1 MYRDYLDVNP
11 EVAKALEEGRPVVAL
26 ESTII
31 AHGMPYPKN
40 VETAIAVEEVI
51 KANGA
56 VPATIGILGGRIKI
70 GLTKEEIE
78 YMAHA
83 KNVLKVSRRD
93 LPLVIAQKMD
103 GATTVAGT
111 MIAANMAGIKLFVTG
126 GIGGVHRGAGES
138 FDISADLEEL
148 KMTDVTVV
156 CAGAKAILDIPATM
170 EYLETAGV
178 PVIAYGV
185 DEIPAFYSRKSGV
198 AAVCRLD
205 SPEEIGALV
214 SMKEELG
221 LKGGVLVTC
230 PIPEK
235 DEIPADE
242 INAVIDKAIEEAEEN
257 GIKGKESTPFLLS
270 KVKDLTEG
278 RSLEANIKLVLNN
291 AEIGAKI
298 ACNIK
303 QY

>member
-11 EVAKALEEGRPVVAL
+11 EVEKALDEGRPVVAL

-40 VETAIAVEEVI
+40 VETALAVEEVI
-51 KANGA
+51 RKNGA
-56 VPATIGILGGRIKI
+56 VPATIGILAGRIKI

-83 KNVLKVSRRD
+83 ENVLKVSRRD
-93 LPLVIAQKMD
+93 LPYVIARKLD

-111 MIAANMAGIKLFVTG
+111 MIAAHMAGIKLFVTG

-156 CAGAKAILDIPATM
+156 CAGAKAILDIPATL

-178 PVIAYGV
+178 PVIAYGT
-185 DEIPAFYSRKSGV
+185 DEIPAFYSRSSGEK
-198 AAVCRLD
+198 ANCRLD
-205 SPEEIGALV
+205 TPEEVGALI
-214 SMKEELG
+214 SMKAELG
-221 LKGGVLVTC
+221 LKGGILVTC
-230 PIPEK
+230 PIPEA
-235 DEIPADE
+235 DEIPAAE
-242 INAVIDKAIEEAEEN
+242 INGVIDEAIRETEAS
-257 GIKGKESTPFLLS
+257 GIKGKETTPFLLS
-270 KVKDLTEG
+270 RVKDLTEG

-291 AEIGAKI
+291 ADIGSRI
-298 ACNIK
+298 ACHIK
-303 QY
+303 

>member
-11 EVAKALEEGRPVVAL
+11 EVEKALDEGRPVVAL

-40 VETAIAVEEVI
+40 VETALAVEEVI
-51 KANGA
+51 RKNGA
-56 VPATIGILGGRIKI
+56 VPATIGILAGRIKI

-83 KNVLKVSRRD
+83 ENVLKVSRRD
-93 LPLVIAQKMD
+93 LPYVIARKLD

-111 MIAANMAGIKLFVTG
+111 MIAAHMAGIKLFVTG

-156 CAGAKAILDIPATM
+156 CAGAKAILDIPATL

-178 PVIAYGV
+178 PVIAYGT
-185 DEIPAFYSRKSGV
+185 DEIPAFYSRSSGEK
-198 AAVCRLD
+198 ANCRLD
-205 SPEEIGALV
+205 TPEEVGALI
-214 SMKEELG
+214 SMKAELG
-221 LKGGVLVTC
+221 LKGGILVTC
-230 PIPEK
+230 PIPEA
-235 DEIPADE
+235 DEIPAAE
-242 INAVIDKAIEEAEEN
+242 INGVIDEAIREAEVG
-257 GIKGKESTPFLLS
+257 GIKGKETTPFLLS
-270 KVKDLTEG
+270 RVKDLTEG

-291 AEIGAKI
+291 ADIGSRI
-298 ACNIK
+298 ACHIK
-303 QY
+303 

>member
-1 MYRDYLDVNP
+1 MYKDYLDINP
-11 EVAKALEEGRPVVAL
+11 EVAKAMEEGRPVVAL

-40 VETAIAVEEVI
+40 VETALAVEEVI
-51 KANGA
+51 KGNGA
-56 VPATIGILGGRIKI
+56 VPATIGILNGRIKI
-70 GLTKEEIE
+70 GMTKEEIE

-83 KNVLKVSRRD
+83 ENVLKVSRRD

-126 GIGGVHRGAGES
+126 GIGGVHRGASES

-156 CAGAKAILDIPATM
+156 CAGAKAILDIPATL

-178 PVIAYGV
+178 PVIAYGT
-185 DEIPAFYSRKSGV
+185 DEIPAFYSRKSGEK
-198 AAVCRLD
+198 ANCRLD
-205 SPEEIGALV
+205 TPEEIGALI
-214 SMKEELG
+214 SMKHELG

-230 PIPEK
+230 PIPEA
-235 DEIPADE
+235 DEIPAEE
-242 INAVIDKAIEEAEEN
+242 INGVIDEAIKEAEAK
-257 GIKGKESTPFLLS
+257 GVKGKESTPFLLS

-291 AEIGAKI
+291 ADIGSRI

-303 QY
+303 

>member
-214 SMKEELG
+214 SMKDQLG

-298 ACNIK
+298 ACNI
-303 QY
+303 

>member
-1 MYRDYLDVNP
+1 MYKDYLDVNP
-11 EVAKALEEGRPVVAL
+11 EVARALEEERPVVAL

-40 VETAIAVEEVI
+40 VETALAVEDVI
-51 KANGA
+51 RKNGA

-93 LPLVIAQKMD
+93 LPFVISAKMD

-111 MIAANMAGIKLFVTG
+111 MIAAHMAGIKLFVTG

-156 CAGAKAILDIPATM
+156 CAGAKAILDIPATL

-178 PVIAYGV
+178 PVIAYGT
-185 DEIPAFYSRKSGV
+185 DEIPAFYSRKSGEK
-198 AAVCRLD
+198 ANLRMD
-205 SPEEIGALV
+205 TPEEIGSLI
-214 SMKEELG
+214 SMKAELG
-221 LKGGVLVTC
+221 LKGGVLVAC
-230 PIPEK
+230 PIPEA
-235 DEIPADE
+235 DEIPAEE
-242 INAVIDKAIEEAEEN
+242 ISAVIEEAIKEAEAS
-257 GIKGKESTPFLLS
+257 GVKGKESTPFLLS

-278 RSLEANIKLVLNN
+278 RSLESNIKLVLNN
-291 AEIGAKI
+291 ADIGSKI

-303 QY
+303 

>member
-11 EVAKALEEGRPVVAL
+11 EVEKALDEGRPVVAL

-40 VETAIAVEEVI
+40 VETALAVEEVI
-51 KANGA
+51 RKNGA
-56 VPATIGILGGRIKI
+56 VPATIGILAGRIKI

-83 KNVLKVSRRD
+83 ENVLKVSRRD
-93 LPLVIAQKMD
+93 LPYVIARKLD

-111 MIAANMAGIKLFVTG
+111 MIAAHMAGIKLFVTG

-156 CAGAKAILDIPATM
+156 CAGAKAILDIPATL

-178 PVIAYGV
+178 PVIAYGT
-185 DEIPAFYSRKSGV
+185 DEIPAFYSRSSGEK
-198 AAVCRLD
+198 ANCRLD
-205 SPEEIGALV
+205 TPEEVGALI
-214 SMKEELG
+214 SMKAELG
-221 LKGGVLVTC
+221 LKGGILVTC
-230 PIPEK
+230 PIPEA
-235 DEIPADE
+235 DEIPAAE
-242 INAVIDKAIEEAEEN
+242 INGVIDEAIHEAEAS
-257 GIKGKESTPFLLS
+257 GIKGKETTPFLLS
-270 KVKDLTEG
+270 RVKDLTEG

-291 AEIGAKI
+291 ADIGSRI
-298 ACNIK
+298 ACHIK
-303 QY
+303 

>member
-1 MYRDYLDVNP
+1 MYKDYLDVNP

-214 SMKEELG
+214 SMKDQLG

-242 INAVIDKAIEEAEEN
+242 INAVIDKAIEEAEDN

-303 QY
+303 

>member
-1 MYRDYLDVNP
+1 MYKDYLDVNP
-11 EVAKALEEGRPVVAL
+11 EVSRALDEGRPVVAL

-40 VETAIAVEEVI
+40 VETALAVEEVI
-51 KANGA
+51 RSNGA

-83 KNVLKVSRRD
+83 ENVLKVSRRD
-93 LPLVIAQKMD
+93 LPFVISKKMD

-111 MIAANMAGIKLFVTG
+111 MIAAHMAGIKLFVTG

-156 CAGAKAILDIPATM
+156 CVGAKAILDIPATL

-178 PVIAYGV
+178 PVIAYGT
-185 DEIPAFYSRKSGV
+185 DEIPAFYSRKSGEK
-198 AAVCRLD
+198 ANCRMD
-205 SPEEIGALV
+205 SPEEIGALI
-214 SMKEELG
+214 SMKEALG
-221 LKGGVLVTC
+221 LKGGILITC
-230 PIPEK
+230 PIPEA
-235 DEIPADE
+235 DEIPAEE
-242 INAVIDKAIEEAEEN
+242 INTVIDEAIKEAEEK
-257 GIKGKESTPFLLS
+257 GVKGKESTPFLLS
-270 KVKDLTEG
+270 RVKDLTEG

-291 AEIGAKI
+291 ADIGSKI

-303 QY
+303 

>member
-1 MYRDYLDVNP
+1 MYKDHLDVNP
-11 EVAKALEEGRPVVAL
+11 EVVKALEEGRPVVAL

-40 VETAIAVEEVI
+40 VETALAVEEVI
-51 KANGA
+51 RANGA
-56 VPATIGILGGRIKI
+56 VPATIGILSGRIKI

-83 KNVLKVSRRD
+83 ENVLKVSRRD
-93 LPLVIAQKMD
+93 LPLAISKKMD

-111 MIAANMAGIKLFVTG
+111 MIAAHMAGIKLFVTG

-178 PVIAYGV
+178 PVIAYGT

-198 AAVCRLD
+198 SAICRLD
-205 SPEEIGALV
+205 SPEEIGALI

-235 DEIPADE
+235 DEIPAEE
-242 INAVIDKAIEEAEEN
+242 INVVIDKAIEEAEEK

-291 AEIGAKI
+291 AGIGARI

-303 QY
+303 

>member
-1 MYRDYLDVNP
+1 MYKDYLDVNP
-11 EVAKALEEGRPVVAL
+11 EVSRALDEGRPVVAL

-40 VETAIAVEEVI
+40 VETALAVEEVI
-51 KANGA
+51 RSNGA

-83 KNVLKVSRRD
+83 ENVLKVSRRD
-93 LPLVIAQKMD
+93 LPFVISKKMD

-111 MIAANMAGIKLFVTG
+111 MIAAHMAGIKLFVTG
-126 GIGGVHRGAGES
+126 GIGAVHRGAGES

-156 CAGAKAILDIPATM
+156 CAGAKAILDIPATL

-178 PVIAYGV
+178 PVIAYGT
-185 DEIPAFYSRKSGV
+185 DEIPAFYSRKSGEK
-198 AAVCRLD
+198 ANCRMD
-205 SPEEIGALV
+205 SPEEIGALI
-214 SMKEELG
+214 SMKEALG
-221 LKGGVLVTC
+221 LKGGILITC
-230 PIPEK
+230 PIPEA
-235 DEIPADE
+235 DEIPAEE
-242 INAVIDKAIEEAEEN
+242 INTVIDEAIKEAEEK
-257 GIKGKESTPFLLS
+257 GVKGKESTPFLLS
-270 KVKDLTEG
+270 RVKDLTEG

-291 AEIGAKI
+291 ADIGSKI

-303 QY
+303 

>member
-1 MYRDYLDVNP
+1 MYKDHLDVNP
-11 EVAKALEEGRPVVAL
+11 EVVKALEEGRPVVAL

-40 VETAIAVEEVI
+40 VETALAVEEVI
-51 KANGA
+51 RENGA
-56 VPATIGILGGRIKI
+56 VPATIGILSGRIKI

-83 KNVLKVSRRD
+83 ENVLKVSRRD
-93 LPLVIAQKMD
+93 LPLAISKKMD

-111 MIAANMAGIKLFVTG
+111 MIAAHMAGIKLFVTG

-178 PVIAYGV
+178 PVIAYGT

-198 AAVCRLD
+198 SAICRLD
-205 SPEEIGALV
+205 SPEEIGALI

-235 DEIPADE
+235 DEIPAEE
-242 INAVIDKAIEEAEEN
+242 INVVIDKAIEEAEEK

-291 AEIGAKI
+291 AEIGARI

-303 QY
+303 